1 LKGRA
6 NRLLV
11 MVVGAVALLAPA
23 CADFPDVSAVID
35 LRVLAVRTEPSEV
48 ILRLNGLPT
57 DPASPIDPAALTV
70 DPASI
75 PTITVTPLFVDPPA
89 LAAGRAVTWSLVAC
103 PNNPYGAAPP
113 GGMAGNAADPSG
125 GARTTVGSNLC
136 GEGAPTTW
144 TLGGPAMDAGM
155 PFDVALTPDQ
165 LLAAFKADIYLD
177 QDGQPHGGFDLGL
190 PMNLQLTATDGVQTV
205 AAIKRVLFWATML
218 PGQMVNQTPTIP
230 HVRAYRDRDPQ
241 TWDPVG
247 AVTPVV
253 VGIPETVPVGTSL
266 WLEPELPPEMVE
278 SYVTT
283 VIDRNPPHRAIPAV
297 VPRERIRYA
306 FYATAGKFDPPR
318 TVSEQIPGVTGPVHL
333 ESKYVPPAA
342 LEDVPPDAATGKR
355 LVTVWIVVRDDR
367 GGESWVQEQ
376 IELLPMGT
384 ALP

>member
-1 LKGRA
+1 MIGTA
-6 NRLLV
+6 VLL
-11 MVVGAVALLAPA
+11 MASS
-23 CADFPDVSAVID
+23 CTDFQDVSTVID

-48 ILRLNGLPT
+48 ILKLNGLPT
-57 DPASPIDPAALTV
+57 DPGSPIDPLALTI

-89 LAAGRAVTWSLVAC
+89 LAAGRSVTWSLVVC
-103 PNNPYGAAPP
+103 PNNPYGAGPP
-113 GGMAGNAADPSG
+113 GGMNGNAADPAG

-136 GEGAPTTW
+136 REGASTTW
-144 TLGGPAMDAGM
+144 TFGGPAMDPGV
-155 PFDVALTPDQ
+155 PLDVALTPEQ

-205 AAIKRVLFWATML
+205 VAIKRVLFWAVML
-218 PGQMVNQTPTIP
+218 PGQVVNQTPTIP
-230 HVRAYRDRDPQ
+230 LLRAYRERDPD
-241 TWDPVG
+241 TWAPLG

-253 VGIPETVPVGTSL
+253 AGIAEAVPLGTSL
-266 WLEPELPPEMVE
+266 WLEPDLPPEMVE

-283 VIDRNPPHRAIPAV
+283 VINRDPPHQAIPAV

-306 FYATAGKFDPPR
+306 FYATAGRFDPPR

-333 ESKYVPPAA
+333 ESKYVPPKA
-342 LEDVPPDAATGKR
+342 LEDVPADANGKR
-355 LVTVWIVVRDDR
+355 MVDIWIVVRDDR
-367 GGESWVQEQ
+367 GGESWLPHQ
-376 IELLPMGT
+376 IEILPEGT